1 MPRHLRQL
9 HLVDVLPRPQA
20 IRKLLRFLQCPNGED
35 LDFND
40 ADMDSETEN
49 AEALAATLESFV
61 TPLFQSA
68 VHQGSHI
75 HLEIGCISGDSIS
88 VNYAQPSR
96 ALLPISVILRPTNLF
111 VSHFTVICNI
121 PSVTQLTF
129 YYFRDQDTGLN
140 LAIEELASL
149 DEAPARTRPLHDH
162 PTLQSLRL
170 GGGSVMETWIWP
182 EVKSI
187 LGDKALCELEPM
199 EDENE
204 KEYNREKKKEEER
217 LFNIHRERILAGG
230 EPTL

>member
-1 MPRHLRQL
+1 M
-9 HLVDVLPRPQA
+9 
-20 IRKLLRFLQCPNGED
+20 
-35 LDFND
+35 
-40 ADMDSETEN
+40 SE
-49 AEALAATLESFV
+49 
-61 TPLFQSA
+61 
-68 VHQGSHI
+68 
-75 HLEIGCISGDSIS
+75 
-88 VNYAQPSR
+88 PSR

-149 DEAPARTRPLHDH
+149 DEAP
-162 PTLQSLRL
+162 SLRL